1 MEKYPIKNMYFMSS
15 SPRLQGWMTDTA
27 ITEKEKLP
35 GLVLCHTY
43 RAEEWFCFSFAP
55 TKTASD
61 MQAHTMHNTKHSV
74 TMAA

>member
-1 MEKYPIKNMYFMSS
+1 
-15 SPRLQGWMTDTA
+15 MTDTA

-55 TKTASD
+55 TQTASD

-74 TMAA
+74 TMAAYAVETPLGFLQREGNS

>member
-1 MEKYPIKNMYFMSS
+1 
-15 SPRLQGWMTDTA
+15 MTDTA

-55 TKTASD
+55 TQTASD